1 MSKFIS
7 VVKFKVKT
15 EEENNFIEAMQK
27 YNLPEGLIF
36 RKLIKTGE
44 YSYCS
49 IIEWINQEALE
60 NARPHMIAFLDTI
73 RSMLIEFSQDLGIT
87 DPASGPVII
96 DQSGLVAEVGKTITG
111 KLKTQI

>member
-15 EEENNFIEAMQK
+15 EDENNFIESMQK
-27 YNLPEGLIF
+27 FNLPDGLIY

-49 IIEWINQEALE
+49 IIEWANEEALE
-60 NARPHMIAFLDTI
+60 NARPQMIAFLDTI
-73 RSMLIEFSQDLGIT
+73 RNMLIEFSQDLGIT
-87 DPASGPVII
+87 DPASGPLLI
-96 DQSGLVAEVGKTITG
+96 DQSGQVVEPGKTISG
-111 KLKTQI
+111 KLNI